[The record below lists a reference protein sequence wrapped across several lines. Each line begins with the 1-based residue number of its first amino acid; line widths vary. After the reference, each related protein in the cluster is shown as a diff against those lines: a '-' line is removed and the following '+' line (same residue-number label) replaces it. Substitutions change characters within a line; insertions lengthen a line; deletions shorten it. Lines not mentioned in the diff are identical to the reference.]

1 MLYYVGAGAVAIVF
15 IIVWYLIRHKKINAL
30 IKKID
35 ELSEK
40 DKALKKEIETNQREY
55 DGLTKKLE
63 EVKSQIDH
71 LDT

>member
-1 MLYYVGAGAVAIVF
+1 MLYYIGAGAVAIVF
-15 IIVWYLIRHKKINAL
+15 IIVWYLIRRKKIDAL

-40 DKALKKEIETNQREY
+40 DKTLKKEIETNQREY